1 MLSEKFNAKLVS
13 RNWGQAMDV
22 ITEFVT
28 LPEDGLDLEKA
39 REAIAK
45 LRGTRFLNRATGIP
59 ALLSSSAQG
68 KLVSNKA
75 TGKSTAN
82 GFTRRQHNAMA
93 AYIDVLYGVAMLVS
107 SRPDKAGDANILSIK
122 RFASGVTFGES
133 KAVAWITV
141 KESRQ
146 HGHHIYS
153 VEAIK
158 LEALDRK
165 VEVVS
170 GNTPH
175 ASSAPTSGIVSS
187 FSACVKR
194 LVGRILKG
202 LGK

>member
-1 MLSEKFNAKLVS
+1 MHDADIILPPE
-13 RNWGQAMDV
+13 G
-22 ITEFVT
+22 VT
-28 LPEDGLDLEKA
+28 LDGA
-39 REAIAK
+39 RASIER
-45 LRGTRFLNRATGIP
+45 LRGKVFVNRQTGIP
-59 ALLSSSAQG
+59 ARLSSSAKG

-75 TGKSTAN
+75 AGKSKAN
-82 GFTRRQHNAMA
+82 GFTSDQHNALA
-93 AYIDVLYGVAMLVS
+93 ANIDSIYVASNFVS
-107 SRPDKAGDANILSIK
+107 SRPDKDGDVNIVSIK
-122 RFASGVTFGES
+122 RFAGRVAFGRK

-175 ASSAPTSGIVSS
+175 ASSASTPTIIAKVFSS
-187 FSACVKR
+187 
-194 LVGRILKG
+194 IKG
-202 LGK
+202 VCGLIMDGWRSYT